1 MRLLV
6 CGGRDWDRIGAMVCA
21 LEKLRPSLVIHG
33 GADGADHVADVA
45 AAALGI
51 PVEVYPADW
60 ARYGRRAGP
69 IRNAQM
75 LADDEPDAVL
85 AFPGGRGTADMARQA
100 KRAGV
105 PVWEWQP

>member
-6 CGGRDWDRIGAMVCA
+6 CGGRDFNGYLAVKECLR
-21 LEKLRPSLVIHG
+21 LLRPSVVIHG
-33 GADGADHVADVA
+33 GARGADDEADEA

-51 PVEVYPADW
+51 TVLPYPADW

-75 LADDEPDAVL
+75 LADGEPDAVL
-85 AFPGGRGTADMARQA
+85 AFPGGRGTADMVRRA